1 MGIRVL
7 VAEDYALLRQGI
19 RQVLRFES
27 DVQIVGEAVDGQKAI
42 AQTWLLQPD
51 ILLLDLSLP
60 EISGMEVVRQLQ
72 AVKLPTRILVLT
84 MHDGDKYVLEALRY
98 GARGYLLKDV
108 EPVML
113 VQAIRKVFAGEFFIC
128 PQLEK
133 RIFGRVGQSRE
144 DLYQQVLEIWRHRI
158 RNRLTVREM
167 DVLSCLV
174 RGLSNREIAKV
185 LFMSE
190 KTVKTH
196 LTSIFGKLQVQGRTQ
211 VLIYALKYEAS
222 LLCVGRKAIR

>member
-19 RQVLRFES
+19 RQVLRFEP
-27 DVQIVGEAVDGQKAI
+27 DVQIVGEAADGQKAI

-51 ILLLDLSLP
+51 ILLLELSLP
-60 EISGMEVVRQLQ
+60 EISGMQVVRQLQ
-72 AVKLPTRILVLT
+72 TVKLPTRILVLT
-84 MHDGDKYVLEALRY
+84 MRDGDKYVLEALRY

-108 EPVML
+108 EPSML
-113 VQAIRKVFAGEFFIC
+113 VQAIRTVFAGGYFIC

-133 RIFGRVGQSRE
+133 RIFGSVGQTSE
-144 DLYQQVLEIWRHRI
+144 DLYQKVVEIWRRRI

-174 RGLSNREIAKV
+174 HGLSNREIAKV

-196 LTSIFGKLQVQGRTQ
+196 LTSIFYKLQVQGRTQ
-211 VLIYALKYEAS
+211 ALIYALKYKLFRLE
-222 LLCVGRKAIR
+222 